1 MPPPELRPYQ
11 ADVISR
17 VDAEIAAGHRRICLV
32 APTASGKTVIA
43 AADINAAVARGEHVV
58 FVVHRRELTE
68 QTSQKL
74 HDVGVDHGIIQAGF
88 PSRPG
93 AAVQVCSV
101 QTLTA
106 RAVRTRK
113 IELPPADRLYID
125 EVHHARA
132 ATYEKLISLYPKA
145 VLIGLTAT
153 PCRADGRGL
162 GNIFDVLVECP
173 SVAELTRLKYL
184 VPAKIYAP
192 SRPDLKG
199 IKVARGDY
207 VESELAARVNTAKLV
222 GDIVSHWLRL
232 GEGRRTVAFTV
243 NVAHS
248 VDIRDE
254 FRRSGVLA
262 EHLDGSTPLEE
273 RKRILA
279 ALAAGTIDIVCNCAV
294 LTEGWDR
301 PEASCLILAR
311 PTRSLG
317 LYRQMIGRVLRPS
330 DGKADALILD
340 HSGAVFVHGFP
351 DDEICWTLHEDK
363 RAENKTHSAR
373 GEYGAPGLTTC
384 PECSAVRFE
393 GKPCPVCGWHPV
405 AKPKPIVVA
414 DGELGEVGR
423 DRSVAQSEWTLPER
437 RAFYRQVMGYA
448 RLRQYKPGWAAHKFR
463 ERFGDFPPF
472 AWNSDEPMQPSGA
485 VASWIRS
492 RQIAYARAM
501 DAQRK

>member
-1 MPPPELRPYQ
+1 VTPPDPRPYQ
-11 ADVISR
+11 TDAIAR
-17 VDAEIAAGHRRICLV
+17 IYAEISGGRRHICLV
-32 APTASGKTVIA
+32 APTGSGKTVIA
-43 AADINAAVARGEHVV
+43 ASIINDAVARGEKVV

-74 HDVGVDHGIIQAGF
+74 HDVGVDHGIVQHGF
-88 PSRPG
+88 AARPG
-93 AAVQVCSV
+93 AAVQVASI

-113 IELPPADRLYID
+113 IDLPEADWLFVD
-125 EVHHARA
+125 EAHHARA
-132 ATYEKLISLYPKA
+132 RTYERLIAAYPKA

-153 PCRADGRGL
+153 PCRGDGRGL
-162 GNIFDVLVECP
+162 GNVFDVLVECP
-173 SVAELTRLKYL
+173 SVAELTREKFL
-184 VPAKIYAP
+184 VPARIYAP
-192 SRPDLKG
+192 SRPNLKG
-199 IKVARGDY
+199 VRVQRGDY
-207 VESELAARVNTAKLV
+207 VEAELAQRVNTAKLV
-222 GDIVSHWLRL
+222 GDIISHWHRL

-311 PTRSLG
+311 PTKSLG

-330 DGKADALILD
+330 DGKTDALILD

-351 DDEICWTLHEDK
+351 DDEICWTLHEDR
-363 RAENKTHSAR
+363 RAENKTHNAR
-373 GEYGAPGLTTC
+373 GEYGAPALTTC

-393 GKPCPVCGWHPV
+393 GRPCPVCGWHPV

-423 DRSVAQSEWTLPER
+423 DRIVTESEWSLDER

-448 RLRQYKPGWAAHKFR
+448 QMRDYKPGWAAHKFR
-463 ERFGDFPPF
+463 EKFGAFPPF
-472 AWNSDEPMQPSGA
+472 AWNNDEPVQPSGA
-485 VASWIRS
+485 VASWVRS